1 MISMLLSAA
10 AAAIEARL
18 HGEDVVFSGCSTDS
32 RSLSAGALF
41 IALRGERYDGH
52 DFVAAA
58 RERGASAAL
67 VDEEGTETG
76 SLPLLI
82 VPDTRTAMGR
92 LAAHWRAGF
101 DLPLIALTGS
111 NGKTTVKEMIAA
123 ILSQQAPVLATR
135 GNLNNDIGVP
145 LTLFGLGA
153 EHRYAVM
160 EMGANHPGEI
170 DYLSRLARPTVAL
183 ITQCAPAHL
192 EGFGSVE
199 GVARA
204 KAEIFNGLMEHGT
217 AVINADDDYGGF
229 WSDAASAYRC
239 ISFGLGGDA
248 DISAVDLRF
257 DTDSGRQSFVLLTPD
272 GNIEVSLALPG
283 RHNVMN
289 ALAAAACCSAVGIPP
304 AAIRDGL
311 QHMAAIDGRL
321 QMKRTQRGMRV
332 FDDTYNANPASLK
345 AGLDVMAGYPGR
357 HSLVLGDMGELGSQ
371 APDLH
376 RQAGELAHAE
386 AVQKLYAIG
395 ELSRHA
401 VQAFGAGAR
410 HFKDADELV
419 RAMKAE
425 LDPSCTVLVKGSRAM
440 GMEKIV
446 QRLVEEA

>member
-10 AAAIEARL
+10 ATAIEARL
-18 HGEDVVFSGCSTDS
+18 HGSDVVFSGCSTDS
-32 RSLSAGALF
+32 RSLAPGALF

-67 VDEEGTETG
+67 VEEETDTG
-76 SLPLLI
+76 PLPLLI
-82 VPDTRTAMGR
+82 APDTRAAMGR
-92 LAAHWRAGF
+92 LAGHWRSGF

-111 NGKTTVKEMIAA
+111 NGKTTVKEMISA

-192 EGFGSVE
+192 EGFGSID

-204 KAEIFNGLMEHGT
+204 KAEIFNGLLENGT
-217 AVINADDDYGGF
+217 AVINADDDYAGF
-229 WSDAASAYRC
+229 WSDTASAYRR

-248 DISAVDLRF
+248 DISATNLRF
-257 DTDSGRQSFVLLTPD
+257 DADSGRQSFVLLTPD
-272 GNIEVSLALPG
+272 GDTEVSLALPG

-289 ALAAAACCSAVGIPP
+289 ALAAAACCCAVGIPP

-311 QHMAAIDGRL
+311 EHMAAIAGRL
-321 QMKRTQRGMRV
+321 QMKRARSGMRV

-345 AGLDVMAGYPGR
+345 AGLEVVAGYPGR
-357 HSLVLGDMGELGSQ
+357 HGLVLGDMGELGGE
-371 APDLH
+371 AAALH
-376 RQAGELAHAE
+376 RQAGELARAG

-401 VQAFGAGAR
+401 VQAFGDSAR
-410 HFKDADELV
+410 HFTDAGELV
-419 RAMKAE
+419 RAVKAD
-425 LDPSCTVLVKGSRAM
+425 LDPSWTVLVKGSRAM